1 MGGVYKGG
9 LMKPPASPW
18 YHGGMRSIRVP
29 TPKEG
34 FVNITRQVEEVLEG
48 HTGLVY
54 LFVPHTTCALTV
66 QEGADPEVA
75 HDLLMRLA
83 ELAPMAHPRD
93 RHLEGNSHAHLKTL
107 LTGVSLLLLAE
118 GGRFRLGR
126 WQQVFLAE
134 FDGPRTREVWVRP
147 L

>member
-1 MGGVYKGG
+1 MSGS
-9 LMKPPASPW
+9 PSPW
-18 YHGGMRSIRVP
+18 YHGGMRSVKVP
-29 TPKEG
+29 TPEEG
-34 FVNITRQVEEVLEG
+34 FVNITQQVEGVLEG

-75 HDLLMRLA
+75 RDLLMRLS
-83 ELAPMAHPRD
+83 ELAPKAHPKD
-93 RHLEGNSHAHLKTL
+93 RHSEGNTHAHLKTL
-107 LTGVSLLLLAE
+107 LTGISLLLFAE
-118 GGRFRLGR
+118 GGKLKLGR

-134 FDGPRTREVWVRP
+134 FDGPRTREVWIQP

>member
-1 MGGVYKGG
+1 MN
-9 LMKPPASPW
+9 PPASPW